1 MVVGPRPLAEPGS
14 FFAMRTRSFD
24 ATRYSR
30 EALRREAA
38 ALLTVVRDCPSFE
51 VTRDR
56 LRARVSQ
63 IQFDTLRRREALP
76 SHELIRVRDCSAVLT
91 TMLSER
97 SDARAGFS
105 VAGALWDVS
114 LGRSRDDLQPA
125 FFAEM
130 IHLVRGLEGRARS
143 VFTGHRILD
152 PSLEGRV
159 AAGARSKEL
168 DRLWR
173 LAEANMNRF
182 SSGLTEEAAVRREHR
197 RQRVL
202 EALGGSNE
210 DWQDWHWHLRH
221 LARDAGSLAKLVAL
235 DDSEFAAIQDATA
248 GRLPFAVTPY
258 YASLMDDEGGGLD
271 RAIRA
276 QVIPPRDY
284 VEFMLENRR
293 SRQRS
298 CDFMLESNTSP
309 VDLVTR
315 RYPAIVILKPFNTC
329 PQICVY
335 CQRNWEIEQ
344 AMAPGA
350 LASWQRIEEALSW
363 IRRRPAIKEVLVTGG
378 DPLALGDGRLK
389 RILDGLAEIP
399 HVDLIRIGSR
409 VPVTIPMR
417 IDDDFAD
424 LLGSYRELGR
434 RDVAL
439 ITHIEHPYEITLETA
454 RAVDRLRRRGIGV
467 YNQQVYTFYV
477 SRRFESA
484 LLRMLLRRIG
494 VDPYYTFAPKGKEE
508 TASYRV
514 PVARM
519 LQEQK
524 EEARLMPGTRRTDE
538 AVYNVPGLGKNYL
551 RALQHRDLISI
562 LPSGSRV
569 YEFHPWEKNVVEQD
583 TYVGT
588 DIPILDYLL
597 RLQKIGED
605 PADYESIWYYF

>member
-1 MVVGPRPLAEPGS
+1 
-14 FFAMRTRSFD
+14 MRTRNFD
-24 ATRYSR
+24 LTRYCR
-30 EALRREAA
+30 DGLRREAA
-38 ALLTVVRDCPSFE
+38 ALLMVVRDCPSFD
-51 VTRDR
+51 VARDR

-63 IQFDTLRRREALP
+63 IGFDTLRGRAAPP
-76 SHELIRVRDCSAVLT
+76 SHELIRVRDCAAVFAS
-91 TMLSER
+91 MLSER
-97 SDARAGFS
+97 ADERAGFS
-105 VAGALWDVS
+105 VARALWDIT
-114 LGRSRDDLQPA
+114 LGRARDDLQPG
-125 FFAEM
+125 FFAEV
-130 IHLVRGLEGRARS
+130 IHLVRGLEGRAPS
-143 VFTGHRILD
+143 EFTGRRILD
-152 PSLEGRV
+152 PALEGR
-159 AAGARSKEL
+159 AAAVARSKEL

-182 SSGLTEEAAVRREHR
+182 SSGLTDEAAARREARRHR
-197 RQRVL
+197 IL
-202 EALGGSNE
+202 GALGGSE
-210 DWQDWHWHLRH
+210 SDWQDWRWHLRH
-221 LARDAGSLAKLVAL
+221 LVRDADALQRLVTLNEGEA
-235 DDSEFAAIQDATA
+235 AAIRDATA
-248 GRLPFAVTPY
+248 GRLPFAVTPHY
-258 YASLMDDEGGGLD
+258 VSLMDDEGSDLD
-271 RAIRA
+271 RAVRA

-284 VEFMLENRR
+284 VDFMLENRR

-298 CDFMLESNTSP
+298 CDFMLESDTSP

-315 RYPAIVILKPFNTC
+315 RYPAIAILKPFNTC

-350 LASWQRIEEALSW
+350 LASRQKIDEAIAW
-363 IRRRPAIKEVLVTGG
+363 IGRRTAIREVLVTGG
-378 DPLALGDGRLK
+378 DPLALGDSRLR

-409 VPVTIPMR
+409 VPVTVPMR
-417 IDDDFAD
+417 IDDDLAR

-434 RDVAL
+434 REVAVV
-439 ITHIEHPYEITLETA
+439 THVEHPYELTLDTA
-454 RAVDRLRRRGIGV
+454 RAVDRLRREGIAV
-467 YNQQVYTFYV
+467 YNQQVYTFFV

-484 LLRMLLRRIG
+484 LLRVLLRRIG
-494 VDPYYTFAPKGKEE
+494 IDPYYTFAPKGKEE

-562 LPSGSRV
+562 LPDGSRV

-583 TYVGT
+583 TYVGV
-588 DIPILDYLL
+588 DMPILQYLL
-597 RLQKIGED
+597 RLQEIGED
-605 PADYESIWYYF
+605 PDDYRSIWYYF